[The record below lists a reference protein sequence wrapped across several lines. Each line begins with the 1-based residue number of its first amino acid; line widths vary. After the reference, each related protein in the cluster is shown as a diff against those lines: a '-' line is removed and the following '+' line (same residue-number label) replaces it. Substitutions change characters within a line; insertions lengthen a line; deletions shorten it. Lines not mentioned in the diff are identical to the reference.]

1 MRSSLSLAL
10 LAGSALLLPAC
21 ASTQRARS
29 AEPIAVISLEP
40 WRTRWALTA
49 VVGGVPRRYLFD
61 TGGGLSSVSAATAAA
76 AGCTPWGRVTGFN
89 MFGRRGD
96 SPRCD
101 GLAFEIGGRRYAPAV
116 TGLIDMAKLNPRDSA
131 LDGIAALDLF
141 ADRAIT
147 LDLAAGRIVVES
159 EASLAERVRGM
170 TPLPIRT
177 NREAS
182 GSTISVLAGVPSERG
197 TLWME
202 LDSGNGGTIL
212 VSKPVASLVGLD
224 SAVAGK
230 QRADFAV
237 APGVRVLSEDG
248 YTPDMTMDGNLGMP
262 FLRHWLVTL
271 DLRNGRAWIGP
282 VGGLR

>member
-1 MRSSLSLAL
+1 
-10 LAGSALLLPAC
+10 
-21 ASTQRARS
+21 
-29 AEPIAVISLEP
+29 
-40 WRTRWALTA
+40 
-49 VVGGVPRRYLFD
+49 
-61 TGGGLSSVSAATAAA
+61 
-76 AGCTPWGRVTGFN
+76 

-101 GLAFEIGGRRYAPAV
+101 GIGFDVGGRRWSPAA
-116 TGLIDMAKLNPRDSA
+116 TGLIDMAALNPRDSA
-131 LDGIAALDLF
+131 LDGILALDAF

-147 LDLAAGRIVVES
+147 LDLALGRIVVES
-159 EASLAERVRGM
+159 DASLAERVRDM
-170 TPLPIRT
+170 TPLPIRV

-182 GSTISVLAGVPSERG
+182 GFSLSVLAAVPSERG

-230 QRADFAV
+230 QHADFAV
-237 APGVRVLSEDG
+237 AGGARVASDDG

-262 FLRHWLVTL
+262 FLRHWVVTL
-271 DLRNGRAWIGP
+271 DLRRQRAWI
-282 VGGLR
+282 RAAR